1 MVDNFSKICNFMEVK
16 LRKMREF
23 SKEFK
28 KEKVALIAQKKIRVS
43 ELSRIYGV
51 SKSAIYKWIEQY
63 NSLPKGERL
72 VVEKECEEKKN
83 LSLLKK
89 IAELEGIIGKQQVS
103 LIFLESVIEC
113 GTELLGE
120 DLKKKYSTR
129 QSK

>member
-1 MVDNFSKICNFMEVK
+1 MEVK

-51 SKSAIYKWIEQY
+51 SKSAIYKWIEKY
-63 NSLPKGERL
+63 NTLPKGERV

-83 LSLLKK
+83 LMLLKK

-120 DLKKKYSTR
+120 DLKKKHSTR

>member
-1 MVDNFSKICNFMEVK
+1 MEVK
-16 LRKMREF
+16 LRKMRHF

-28 KEKVALIAQKKIRVS
+28 KEKVALIAEKKITVL
-43 ELSRIYGV
+43 ELSRLYEV
-51 SKSAIYKWIEQY
+51 SQSAIYKWIELH
-63 NSLPKGERL
+63 NGVSKNER
-72 VVEKECEEKKN
+72 VIVEKECEEKKN
-83 LSLLKK
+83 LTLLKK
-89 IAELEGIIGKQQVS
+89 IAELEGVIGKQQVN